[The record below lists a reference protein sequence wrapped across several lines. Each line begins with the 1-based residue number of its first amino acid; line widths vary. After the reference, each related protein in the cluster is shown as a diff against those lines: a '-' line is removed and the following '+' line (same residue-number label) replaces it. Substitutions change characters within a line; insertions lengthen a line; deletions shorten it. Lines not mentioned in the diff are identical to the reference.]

1 MIILKKLCNKRKK
14 SYNKSFNLFDEET
27 NVMDNFLYALKAR
40 ETKRQYP
47 EI

>member
-1 MIILKKLCNKRKK
+1 VQQEKKNHII
-14 SYNKSFNLFDEET
+14 SHYLFDEEN
-27 NVMDNFLYALKAR
+27 NVMENFSYALKAP